1 MKGTGWIRFFALL
14 DLLVTAPLAV
24 PGVTHAWTHMLLSAA
39 GQLPVPDPWIIAAAP
54 TLLFAQL
61 LGVLGLCWNGMR
73 LTWPDDRRLVGIDV
87 LARLLVAA
95 LLVIQLVSAAP
106 PALGLFVVTEL
117 IGAIVGFLYLRRHR
131 AAGW

>member
-1 MKGTGWIRFFALL
+1 MKGTGWIRFFAVL
-14 DLLVTAPLAV
+14 DLLITAPLAV
-24 PGVTHAWTHMLLSAA
+24 PGVTHAWTHLLLSAA
-39 GQLPVPDPWIIAAAP
+39 GQLPVPDPWAITAAP
-54 TLLFAQL
+54 ALLFAQL

-73 LTWPDDRRLVGIDV
+73 AAWPDNRRLVSIDA

-106 PALGLFVVTEL
+106 PALGLFVVTEVL
-117 IGAIVGFLYLRRHR
+117 GAIVAFMYLRRHR